1 MQTKWYCTKKNPK
14 DVIRKLLEF
23 IDVFVKI
30 AGNKIVYSVA
40 FLYTNNKRSESEGN
54 NPIYHHIKVNKIPR
68 KAYLKRQKT
77 LKTLKM
83 LMKEMK
89 MTQTDGKIHC
99 VLGLEESILS
109 KWLYYPRQSTDSIP
123 FLLPMAF
130 YTELEWKNLKNY
142 HGNTEDPR

>member
-1 MQTKWYCTKKNPK
+1 MKKNPK

-23 IDVFVKI
+23 TNEFVKI

-54 NPIYHHIKVNKIPR
+54 NPIYHHIKVNKIPT

-109 KWLYYPRQSTDSIP
+109 K
-123 FLLPMAF
+123 
-130 YTELEWKNLKNY
+130 
-142 HGNTEDPR
+142 